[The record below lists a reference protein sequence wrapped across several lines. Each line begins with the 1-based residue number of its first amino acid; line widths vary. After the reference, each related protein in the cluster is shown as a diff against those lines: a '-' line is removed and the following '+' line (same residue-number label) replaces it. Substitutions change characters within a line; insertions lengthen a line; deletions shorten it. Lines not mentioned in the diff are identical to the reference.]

1 MTGATSEAYCAATL
15 WKAPHGIPMIV
26 SAVFLNHALG
36 VKLTAEHLACN
47 QHLDVGS
54 KEQGEDGCYHHDQ
67 EPYSRLL
74 RAIAVGDPTSDD
86 QTDNLTGT
94 RTIRQARLPCWGDC
108 VFFGLRVPMAILLV
122 EDG

>member
-1 MTGATSEAYCAATL
+1 
-15 WKAPHGIPMIV
+15 MIV
-26 SAVFLNHALG
+26 SDVFLNHALG

-54 KEQGEDGCYHHDQ
+54 KEQGEDCCYHHDQ
-67 EPYSRLL
+67 EPYSRLF